1 MGQQLVRKQGAEER
15 SSLSPASLARPETAR
30 VLGDLRF
37 RTLLG
42 EAGWN
47 SLSAAVRRRFSKRLE
62 GGATAI
68 YAGTVTAL
76 RMSPAGWA
84 LAQAARLIGGPLPI
98 SRATGLPSIVS
109 VTEDQASGGQIWT
122 RLYVRRRGFPQII
135 HSCKRFAGPTGLEE
149 HLGAGFAMT
158 LTVAV
163 EQGAIVFRSV
173 GYFWHLGRLRVEL
186 PRWLWPGELTVT
198 HREIGTHRETG
209 ETRFAFDLDLVHPRL
224 GALLHQS
231 VTFEETPS
239 CNH

>member
-1 MGQQLVRKQGAEER
+1 MGQQSVRKQGAEER
-15 SSLSPASLARPETAR
+15 NFFSPASPARPETIP
-30 VLGDLRF
+30 VPGDLRF

-47 SLSAAVRRRFSKRLE
+47 ELSPAVRRRFSKRLE

-68 YAGTVTAL
+68 YVGTVTAL
-76 RMSPAGWA
+76 RMSLAGWA
-84 LAQAARLIGGPLPI
+84 LAQAARLIGGPLPV

-109 VTEDQASGGQIWT
+109 VTEDQASGGQVWT

-158 LTVAV
+158 LRVAV
-163 EQGAIVFRSV
+163 ERGAIVFRSA
-173 GYFWHLGRLRVEL
+173 GYFWHLGRLRLEL
-186 PRWLWPGELTVT
+186 PRLFWPGQLTVT
-198 HREIGTHRETG
+198 HREIGTIRENG
-209 ETRFAFDLDLVHPRL
+209 EARFAFALDLVHPRL

-231 VTFEETPS
+231 VAFEETPS
-239 CNH
+239 CNR

>member
-1 MGQQLVRKQGAEER
+1 MSQQLIRKQDADER
-15 SSLSPASLARPETAR
+15 DLFSPAIPARPETTS

-47 SLSAAVRRRFSKRLE
+47 ALSPAVRRRFSKRLE

-76 RMSPAGWA
+76 RMSLAGWA
-84 LAQAARLIGGPLPI
+84 LAQAARLIGGPLPT

-109 VTEDQASGGQIWT
+109 VTEGQASGGQMWT

-149 HLGAGFAMT
+149 HLSAGFAMT
-158 LTVAV
+158 LKVTV
-163 EQGAIVFRSV
+163 ERGAIVFRSV

-186 PRWLWPGELTVT
+186 PHWLWPGELTV
-198 HREIGTHRETG
+198 THRETG
-209 ETRFAFDLDLVHPRL
+209 ETRFAFDLDLAHPRL

-231 VTFEETPS
+231 VAFEETPS